1 MPASPMGR
9 GQHWGFPM
17 KDYSIVR
24 IGNEYVVQ
32 AGEKSVLKIAS
43 RRRAAKLVTDAA
55 ELLEAQ
61 PVSRVSDDP
70 SISRD
75 PQGMPDPSELP

>member
-1 MPASPMGR
+1 
-9 GQHWGFPM
+9 M

-32 AGEKSVLKIAS
+32 AGEKSVLKIGS

-55 ELLEAQ
+55 GLLEQRPAM
-61 PVSRVSDDP
+61 PTADDP
-70 SISRD
+70 SISCD
-75 PQGMPDPSELP
+75 VSDISEPSKVP

>member
-1 MPASPMGR
+1 
-9 GQHWGFPM
+9 M

-43 RRRAAKLVTDAA
+43 RRRAAKLVTDAV
-55 ELLEAQ
+55 ELLDAR
-61 PVSRVSDDP
+61 PARRDSDASS

-75 PQGMPDPSELP
+75 PQGIPDPSEVP